1 MEGLRQFNA
10 WPIDIVNSADRA
22 KIRLAKLKERENIT
36 PEETV
41 EIDKQIAA
49 AEYIPDFLAN
59 VFGAQE
65 ILKNSPEFL
74 EAVKNKNVDEILE
87 VLTSLKAKDESL
99 VVYFNSII
107 RDLPKFKDYD
117 EVWNYFKWNLFEQ
130 A

>member
-107 RDLPKFKDYD
+107 RDLPKFKD
-117 EVWNYFKWNLFEQ
+117 
-130 A
+130 